1 MAQGQALDAQRAPAF
16 SFDPNELVIID
27 TPGHPL
33 YQKDRNEL
41 PVSREAV
48 IAIAIGPPAS
58 SLRVRRL
65 EDGRNGVATGRQR
78 TKAAC
83 VANAIGAG
91 VPYTGGTLRAVRE
104 AIAEFKKDPEF
115 VERVTTLMRNKPI
128 RLSALAAN
136 AKIADVR
143 GMIATENAL
152 AQAESKNATIAAVQ
166 EDVQK
171 YDIPV
176 NLVAEQRGLT
186 VGQVKRMLKVDLSAP
201 AAKAKARGKST
212 RPSAKML
219 TDIADALRAADH
231 DHDAV
236 ILLEFAAGKITIA
249 EVIKE
254 WPGLAAAVPA
264 KKAKAA

>member
-1 MAQGQALDAQRAPAF
+1 MAGTQSLDAVRTVAF
-16 SFDPNELVIID
+16 SFDPNDLIIID

-91 VPYTGGTLRAVRE
+91 VPYTGTLRAIKE

-201 AAKAKARGKST
+201 PAKPKARGKST
-212 RPSAKML
+212 RPSAKRIKAL
-219 TDIADALRAADH
+219 ASASGLPLPARLALEWAAGEHTDGEVALRLGIVDKT
-231 DHDAV
+231 
-236 ILLEFAAGKITIA
+236 FAPKVA
-249 EVIKE
+249 
-254 WPGLAAAVPA
+254 
-264 KKAKAA
+264 